1 MPGLNFKYLNI
12 YNIDILPS
20 SIRSLPKYVQNFAKY
35 LTDPLF
41 FCQSR
46 LKICLSG
53 EISPNLVT
61 LININDDEDDNNSS
75 S

>member
-20 SIRSLPKYVQNFAKY
+20 SIRSLPKYAQNFAKY
-35 LTDPLF
+35 LMDPLF